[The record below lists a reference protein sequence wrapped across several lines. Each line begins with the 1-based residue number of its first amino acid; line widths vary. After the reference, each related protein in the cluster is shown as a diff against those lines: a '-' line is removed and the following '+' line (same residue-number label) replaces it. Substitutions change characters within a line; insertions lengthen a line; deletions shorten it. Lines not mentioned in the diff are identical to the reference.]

1 MQAVFERSMSHN
13 YMIPEIEGGIQAEGY
28 QVRMLLENSIE
39 GLLPVSVK
47 NVNCSAKY
55 YYDITSRLSMKQ
67 LFETES
73 LGEGEIKVILRGLYS
88 VLRELKKYLLDGNKL
103 ILEPEWI
110 YLDVESRKPYFC
122 YVPSYDGNLGKSFE
136 RLAEYILH
144 TLNQADNNT
153 VLLGYEIYR
162 QTKIPNYNLEELLK
176 KVTGEVKGEMKE
188 KKKEEKKEKK
198 EEEKKE
204 ESTFLEEE
212 KVFVKKQVIPER
224 KISEEKASKKLRP
237 VWKEKTR
244 PKEQKRNRT
253 LLFWGGV
260 LIVMLILIY
269 LAFWFEVLNVTQA
282 GGLTFLLIGLTG
294 YGVSSQK
301 KQKKEK
307 PDLEGKTRDKRTE
320 KNQIEQMDQVEK
332 KKIVLENLNRKT
344 RDTIEEQIE
353 FGATMVLEE
362 GTEEYQPHLGL
373 ISMNSRE
380 RNSLVL
386 IKDQYLIGKRKGK
399 VDLCIDAPTI
409 SRLHAKI
416 IKTEQG
422 YMLCDMNSTNGTF
435 LNGRRLEVN
444 EQVPITLSDEIHFA
458 EIGYY
463 VGEC

>member
-67 LFETES
+67 LFETET
-73 LGEGEIKVILRGLYS
+73 LGDAEIKVILRGLYS
-88 VLRELKKYLLDGNKL
+88 VLKELKKYLLDGNKL

-122 YVPSYDGNLGKSFE
+122 YMPSYDGNLGKSFE

-144 TLNQADNNT
+144 TLNQTSNDT

-176 KVTGEVKGEMKE
+176 KVTGEIKEEIKE
-188 KKKEEKKEKK
+188 KEKEEKKE
-198 EEEKKE
+198 ENTLQEKG
-204 ESTFLEEE
+204 L
-212 KVFVKKQVIPER
+212 VKKPDIPER
-224 KISEEKASKKLRP
+224 KIAEEKPSKKLRP
-237 VWKEKTR
+237 VWKEKTQ
-244 PKEQKRNRT
+244 PKQQKRDRS
-253 LLFWGGV
+253 LLLWGSI
-260 LIVMLILIY
+260 LICMLVLIY
-269 LAFWFEVLNVTQA
+269 LAFWFEVLDVTQA

-294 YGVSSQK
+294 YGVSAQK

-320 KNQIEQMDQVEK
+320 KSQIEQIDQVEK
-332 KKIVLENLNRKT
+332 RKTVPESLNRKKQEHK
-344 RDTIEEQIE
+344 EEPIE

-362 GTEEYQPHLGL
+362 GTGEYQPHLGL
-373 ISMNSRE
+373 ISMNSKD

-386 IKDQYLIGKRKGK
+386 IHDQYLIGKRKGK
-399 VDLCIDAPTI
+399 VDLCIDSPTI

-416 IKTEQG
+416 IKTEDG
-422 YMLCDMNSTNGTF
+422 YLLCDMNSTNGTF

-444 EQVPITLSDEIHFA
+444 EQVPIKLSDEIHFA

>member
-13 YMIPEIEGGIQAEGY
+13 YMIPEIEGEIQAEGY

-67 LFETES
+67 LFETET
-73 LGEGEIKVILRGLYS
+73 LGDAEIKVILRGLYS
-88 VLRELKKYLLDGNKL
+88 VLKELKKYLLDGNKL

-122 YVPSYDGNLGKSFE
+122 YMPSYDGNLGKSFE

-144 TLNQADNNT
+144 TLNQTSNDT

-176 KVTGEVKGEMKE
+176 KVTGEIKEEIKE
-188 KKKEEKKEKK
+188 KEKEEKKEENTLQ
-198 EEEKKE
+198 EEG
-204 ESTFLEEE
+204 L
-212 KVFVKKQVIPER
+212 VKKPDIPER
-224 KISEEKASKKLRP
+224 KIAEEKPSKKLRP
-237 VWKEKTR
+237 VWKEKTQ
-244 PKEQKRNRT
+244 PKQQKRDRS
-253 LLFWGGV
+253 LLLWGSI
-260 LIVMLILIY
+260 LICMLALIY
-269 LAFWFEVLNVTQA
+269 LAFWFEVLDVTQA

-294 YGVSSQK
+294 YGVSAQK

-320 KNQIEQMDQVEK
+320 KSQIEQIDQVEK
-332 KKIVLENLNRKT
+332 RKTVPESLNRKKQEHK
-344 RDTIEEQIE
+344 EEPIE

-362 GTEEYQPHLGL
+362 GIGEYQPHLGL
-373 ISMNSRE
+373 ISMNSKD

-386 IKDQYLIGKRKGK
+386 IHDQYLIGKRKGK
-399 VDLCIDAPTI
+399 VDLCIDSPTI

-416 IKTEQG
+416 IKTEDG
-422 YMLCDMNSTNGTF
+422 YLLCDMNSTNGTF

-444 EQVPITLSDEIHFA
+444 EQVPIKLSDEIHFA